1 MKKIVLGLSLAFVAM
16 IFASCNNQ
24 NNPELDAAIKAN
36 DSLQQIISAKDAEL
50 DSMFATLNEIEE
62 NLAAVN
68 SRYNTI
74 QQLRRA
80 NLEGQPNV
88 KNQINEQIK
97 NIESLMASNKQKLAN
112 LQAKIKTEG
121 NESSRLQELVSRQE
135 ERIAAQE
142 SQIAELLTELESNKV
157 LIKKLNDDVS
167 QLTASNEE
175 KDQYIQRQTNEA
187 NRAYYVVG
195 SYSDLSEAGIVS
207 KSGGFIGIGR
217 HQGTNAELPL
227 DRFTQI
233 DRTKVTT
240 IPINMKRA
248 TVVSKHAENSYEL
261 VMDEND
267 PKMVS
272 YLRIL
277 NPAKFWEQT
286 RFLVIST
293 K

>member
-1 MKKIVLGLSLAFVAM
+1 MKKIVSVLSLAVVAM

-24 NNPELDAAIKAN
+24 SNPELDAALQAN
-36 DSLQQIISAKDAEL
+36 DSLSQIISNKDAEL
-50 DSMFATLNEIEE
+50 DSVFATLAEIEE

-68 SRYNTI
+68 SRYNSV

-80 NLEGQPNV
+80 NIEGQPNV
-88 KNQINEQIK
+88 KSQISDQIK
-97 NIESLMASNKQKLAN
+97 NIEELMAANKKKLAS
-112 LQAKIKTEG
+112 LQSKINAEG
-121 NESSRLQELVSRQE
+121 KESTRLQELVSRQE

-142 SQIAELLTELESNKV
+142 TQIAELLTELENNKV
-157 LIKKLNDDVS
+157 LIRKLNQDVND
-167 QLTASNEE
+167 LTASNHE
-175 KDQYIQRQTNEA
+175 KDQYIQRQTSEA

-195 SYSDLSEAGIVS
+195 TYADLSAAGIVN

-217 HQGTNAELPL
+217 HQGTNSEMAN
-227 DRFTQI
+227 DRFTAI

-248 TVVSKHAENSYEL
+248 VVVSKHSENSYEL
-261 VMDEND
+261 VPDEND
-267 PKMVS
+267 PKMIS

-286 RFLVIST
+286 RYLVIST

>member
-1 MKKIVLGLSLAFVAM
+1 MV
-16 IFASCNNQ
+16 FASCNNQ
-24 NNPELDAAIKAN
+24 SNPELDAAIKAN
-36 DSLQQIISAKDAEL
+36 DSLEQIISNKDAEL

-62 NLAAVN
+62 NLSAIN
-68 SRYNTI
+68 SRYNTV
-74 QQLRRA
+74 QELRRA
-80 NLEGQPNV
+80 NLEGQPSV
-88 KNQINEQIK
+88 KNQINEQVK
-97 NIESLMASNKQKLAN
+97 NIESLMASNKRKLAS
-112 LQAKIKTEG
+112 LQAKIKDG
-121 NESSRLQELVSRQE
+121 GAESTRLQELVSRQE
-135 ERIAAQE
+135 ERISAQE
-142 SQIAELLTELESNKV
+142 SQIAELLTELENNKV

-195 SYSDLSEAGIVS
+195 NYSDLSEAGIVS

-217 HQGTNAELPL
+217 HQGTNAELPM

-240 IPINMKRA
+240 IPINMKKA
-248 TVVSKHAENSYEL
+248 VVVSKHAENSYEL

-267 PKMVS
+267 PKLVS

-293 K
+293 R

>member
-1 MKKIVLGLSLAFVAM
+1 MRRIVSLLSLALVAT
-16 IFASCNNQ
+16 IFASCNNYQ
-24 NNPELDAAIKAN
+24 EELDAAIKKT
-36 DSLQQIISAKDAEL
+36 DSLTLIINNKDAEL
-50 DSMFATLNEIEE
+50 DSLFATLNQIEE

-68 SRYNTI
+68 SRYNAV
-74 QQLRRA
+74 QELRRA
-80 NLEGQPNV
+80 NIEGQPNV

-97 NIESLMASNKQKLAN
+97 SIESLMAANKQKLAN
-112 LQAKIKTEG
+112 LQAKINSEG
-121 NESSRLQELVSRQE
+121 KESTRLQELVNRQE

-142 SQIAELLTELESNKV
+142 SQIAELLTELENNKV
-157 LIKKLNDDVS
+157 LIKKLNQDVS
-167 QLTASNEE
+167 DLTASNEE
-175 KDQYIQRQTNEA
+175 KDQFIQRQTNEA

-195 SYSDLSEAGIVS
+195 SYADLSEAGIVY

-217 HQGTNAELPL
+217 HQGTRSEMPL

-240 IPINMKRA
+240 IPVNMKNA
-248 TVVSKHAENSYEL
+248 VVISNHPDNSYEM

-267 PKMVS
+267 SRKVS

>member
-1 MKKIVLGLSLAFVAM
+1 MKKIVPFLCLALIAT
-16 IFASCNNQ
+16 IFAACNNHQ
-24 NNPELDAAIKAN
+24 EELDAAIKQN
-36 DSLQQIISAKDAEL
+36 DSLSMIISNKDAEL
-50 DSMFATLNEIEE
+50 DSLFSTLNQIEE

-68 SRYNTI
+68 SRYAAV
-74 QQLRRA
+74 QELRRA

-88 KNQINEQIK
+88 KNQINEHIK
-97 NIESLMASNKQKLAN
+97 SIENLMAANKQKIAN
-112 LQAKIKTEG
+112 LQAKITSEG
-121 NESSRLQELVSRQE
+121 KESTRLQELVNRQE

-142 SQIAELLTELESNKV
+142 SQIAQLLTELESNKV
-157 LIKKLNDDVS
+157 LIKKLNQDVTD
-167 QLTASNEE
+167 LTASNEE
-175 KDQYIQRQTNEA
+175 KDLHIQRQTAEA
-187 NRAYYVVG
+187 NKAYYVVG
-195 SYSDLSEAGIVS
+195 SYTDLNEAGIVA
-207 KSGGFIGIGR
+207 KTGGFIGIGR
-217 HQGTNAELPL
+217 HQGTISEMPL

-240 IPINMKRA
+240 IPVNMKKA
-248 TVVSKHAENSYEL
+248 VVVSNHPENSYEL

-267 PKMVS
+267 AKQVS

>member
-1 MKKIVLGLSLAFVAM
+1 MNKLVTVLSLALISMA
-16 IFASCNNQ
+16 FASCNTHQ
-24 NNPELDAAIKAN
+24 EELDAAIKKN
-36 DSLQQIISAKDAEL
+36 DSLSLILQNKDNEL
-50 DSMFATLNEIEE
+50 DSLFATLNEIEE

-68 SRYNTI
+68 SRYNSV
-74 QQLRRA
+74 QELRRA
-80 NLEGQPNV
+80 NIEGQPNV
-88 KNQINEQIK
+88 KSQINAQIK
-97 NIESLMASNKQKLAN
+97 DIENLMAANKQKIAS
-112 LQAKIKTEG
+112 LQAKINTDTKEG
-121 NESSRLQELVSRQE
+121 TRLQELVSRQE

-142 SQIAELLTELESNKV
+142 SQIAQLLTELENNKV
-157 LIKKLNDDVS
+157 LIKKLNQDVS
-167 QLTASNEE
+167 DLTASNEQKE
-175 KDQYIQRQTNEA
+175 QYIKQQTAEA

-195 SYSDLSEAGIVS
+195 SYDELNEAGIVS
-207 KSGGFIGIGR
+207 KAGGFIGIGR
-217 HQGTNAELPL
+217 RQGTNSEMPL

-240 IPINMKRA
+240 IPINMKKA
-248 TVVSKHAENSYEL
+248 LVVSKHPENSYEL

-267 PKMVS
+267 TKMVS

>member
-1 MKKIVLGLSLAFVAM
+1 MKKIVLTLSLAIA
-16 IFASCNNQ
+16 ALSLGSCKNSQ
-24 NNPELDAAIKAN
+24 EQLDAAIKAN
-36 DSLQQIISAKDAEL
+36 DSLSTIINNKDAEL
-50 DSMFATLNEIEE
+50 DSLFATLNQIEE

-68 SRYNTI
+68 SRYNKI
-74 QQLRRA
+74 QELRQA
-80 NLEGQPNV
+80 NIEGQPNV
-88 KNQINEQIK
+88 KNQINEQIS
-97 NIESLMASNKQKLAN
+97 NIESLMAANKQKLTN
-112 LQAKIKTEG
+112 LQAKINKEG
-121 NESSRLQELVSRQE
+121 NESTRLQELVNRQE

-142 SQIAELLTELESNKV
+142 TQIAELLTELENNKV
-157 LIKKLNDDVS
+157 LIKKLNQDVS
-167 QLTASNEE
+167 DLTASNQE
-175 KDQYIQRQTNEA
+175 KDQYIQRQTSEA

-195 SYSDLSEAGIVS
+195 TYSDLNEAGIVN
-207 KSGGFIGIGR
+207 KAGGFIGIGR
-217 HQGTNAELPL
+217 HQGTNSEMPL

-240 IPINMKRA
+240 IPINMKKA
-248 TVVSKHAENSYEL
+248 IVVSKHSENSYEL

>member
-1 MKKIVLGLSLAFVAM
+1 MNKVVTVLSLAMIAM
-16 IFASCNNQ
+16 AFASCNTHQ
-24 NNPELDAAIKAN
+24 EELDAAIRKN
-36 DSLQQIISAKDAEL
+36 DSLSLILQNKDSEL
-50 DSMFATLNEIEE
+50 DSLFATLNEIEE

-68 SRYNTI
+68 SRYNSV
-74 QQLRRA
+74 QELRRA
-80 NLEGQPNV
+80 NIEGQPNV
-88 KNQINEQIK
+88 KSQINAQIK
-97 NIESLMASNKQKLAN
+97 DIENLMAANKQKIAS
-112 LQAKIKTEG
+112 LQAKINTDTKEG
-121 NESSRLQELVSRQE
+121 TRLQELVSRQE

-142 SQIAELLTELESNKV
+142 SQIAQLLTELENNKV
-157 LIKKLNDDVS
+157 LIKKLNQDVTD
-167 QLTASNEE
+167 LTASNEQKE
-175 KDQYIQRQTNEA
+175 QYIKQQTAEA

-195 SYSDLSEAGIVS
+195 TYTDLNEAGIVS
-207 KSGGFIGIGR
+207 KAGGFIGIGR
-217 HQGTNAELPL
+217 RQGTNSEMPL

-240 IPINMKRA
+240 IPINMKKA
-248 TVVSKHAENSYEL
+248 MVVSKHPENSYEL

-267 PKMVS
+267 TKMVS